1 MRWAAS
7 LLILAAGIALAAPP
21 PPTLAQLRLAFA
33 QADTDGSGELTRLE
47 AQRLPWLPRSFEEL
61 DTNKDGVLWRIE
73 YEAAL
78 G

>member
-7 LLILAAGIALAAPP
+7 LLVLAAAGVLAAPP
-21 PPTLAQLRLAFA
+21 APTLAQLRQAFA
-33 QADTDGSGELTRLE
+33 LADVDGNGELTRLE